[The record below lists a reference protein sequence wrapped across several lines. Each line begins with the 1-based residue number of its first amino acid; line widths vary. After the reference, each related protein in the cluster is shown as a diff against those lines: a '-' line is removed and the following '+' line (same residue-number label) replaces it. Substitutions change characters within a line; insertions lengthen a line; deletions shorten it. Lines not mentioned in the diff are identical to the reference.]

1 MSPRTIS
8 LLGFVLCTAV
18 SMIASAAPSATTPAS
33 ADPDVTEARK
43 QFVAGNDLA
52 KASQW
57 AQALAAFERSAQLRP
72 HALTTFNMAVCER
85 ALGRLTRARLLFA
98 QTISAAERE
107 PAEFPASRL
116 EEARGYST
124 TIEAEL
130 VRLEVHLAPA
140 DAAVV
145 VDGRGLVVERV
156 AGATPV
162 ATAGLGT
169 PGALERA
176 PDKTFALIV
185 DPGTHFFRIVAKGYA
200 DVTLTKVYAPGTHA
214 FLELELARLPATFRI
229 TSNVADPIVTVDG
242 ADVGFA
248 PVAISRPAGSYRVVV
263 RKPGFDT
270 FDTKVALQPGQD
282 VDLAARMAE
291 EKIPLTKKW
300 WFWTT
305 IGSALA
311 GGAVL
316 TYALTRESPAP
327 PPYAGGTTG
336 WVATPR

>member
-1 MSPRTIS
+1 MNART
-8 LLGFVLCTAV
+8 LLFLASFLCIAV
-18 SMIASAAPSATTPAS
+18 SMPANANAAPPAS
-33 ADPDVTEARK
+33 AEPDVLEARR
-43 QFVAGNDLA
+43 QFVAANDLA

-72 HALTTFNMAVCER
+72 HPLTTFNMAVCER

-98 QTISAAERE
+98 QTIAAAERE
-107 PAEFPASRL
+107 PSEFPSSRL
-116 EEARGYST
+116 EEARGYVT
-124 TIEAEL
+124 TIDAEL
-130 VRLEVHLAPA
+130 VRLEVHLAPP

-145 VDGRGLVVERV
+145 VDGRGLVVET
-156 AGATPV
+156 APGATPV

-176 PDKTFALIV
+176 PGKTFALIV
-185 DPGTHFFRIVAKGYA
+185 DPGTHFFRVVAKGHA
-200 DVTLTKVYAPGTHA
+200 DVTLTKIYAPGTRTV
-214 FLELELARLPATFRI
+214 LDLELARLPATFRI
-229 TSNVADPIVTVDG
+229 TSNVADPIVTVNG

-248 PVAISRPAGSYRVVV
+248 PVAISRPAGTYRVVV

-270 FDTKVALQPGQD
+270 FDTKVAVVPGQD
-282 VDLAARMAE
+282 VDLPARMAE
-291 EKIPLTKKW
+291 EKIPLTKRW
-300 WFWTT
+300 WFWTA
-305 IGSALA
+305 IGTTLA